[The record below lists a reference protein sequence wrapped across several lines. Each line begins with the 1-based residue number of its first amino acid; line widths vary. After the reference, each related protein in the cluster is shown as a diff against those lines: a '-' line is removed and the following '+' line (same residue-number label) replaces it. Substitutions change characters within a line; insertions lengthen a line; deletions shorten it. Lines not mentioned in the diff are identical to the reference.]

1 MRFTSI
7 ASALLAGVASAVPTP
22 TEDGPLDGRTVEKR
36 ATITDA
42 CPVGYCTLNGGTT
55 GGAGGTTT
63 TVSTLAEFT
72 AAVQAEGPAV
82 VLVSGSLTG
91 AVKVEVASDKT
102 IIGKT
107 GSSLTGIG
115 LTILGQSNVIIRN
128 LKSSKVLA
136 DYGDVVTVQASSNI
150 WIDSCDF
157 SSDLDHSKDYYDGL
171 VDIVHASE
179 WVTVSNTYF
188 HDHWKGSLVGHSSN
202 NGDEDTG
209 HLHVTY
215 YGNWFDN
222 INSRAPSYRFGEGHV
237 FNSYFSNLGDTVI
250 NTRDNAQMLI
260 ESSVWE
266 SCPIKGIFTNDSNVG
281 PGYAVVNDIDLGGS
295 SNLAPVGTLTSVPY
309 SYTLLG
315 SGNTKASVVANAG
328 QKLSF

>member
-1 MRFTSI
+1 MRLAII

-42 CPVGYCTLNGGTT
+42 CPVGYCTMNGGTT

-63 TVSTLAEFT
+63 TVSTLAQFT

-91 AVKVEVASDKT
+91 AVKVNVTSNKS
-102 IIGKT
+102 IIGKA

-128 LKSSKVLA
+128 LKSAKVLA

-157 SSDLDHSKDYYDGL
+157 SADLDHDKDYYDGL

-202 NGDEDTG
+202 NEAEDSG

-215 YGNWFDN
+215 YGNWWDN
-222 INSRAPSYRFGEGHV
+222 INSRTPMYRFGEGHV
-237 FNSYFSNLGDTVI
+237 FNSYFSNEGDTVI
-250 NTRDNAQMLI
+250 DTRDLAQMLI

-266 SCPIKGIFTNDSNVG
+266 NCPKKAIFTNDSNVG

-295 SNLAPVGTLTSVPY
+295 QNLAPVGTLTSVPY

-315 SGNTKASVVANAG
+315 SANTKASVVANAG

>member
-1 MRFTSI
+1 MKFTSL
-7 ASALLAGVASAVPTP
+7 ASVLLAGAVCAVPTP
-22 TEDGPLDGRTVEKR
+22 TENGPLDGRTVEKR

-72 AAVQAEGPAV
+72 AAVQADGPAV
-82 VLVSGSLTG
+82 VLLDGTLTG
-91 AVKVEVASDKT
+91 ALKVNVTSNKS

-115 LTILGQSNVIIRN
+115 LTILSQSNVIIRN
-128 LKSSKVLA
+128 LKSAKVLA
-136 DYGDVVTVQASSNI
+136 EYGDVVTVQASSNI

-157 SSDLDHSKDYYDGL
+157 SSDLDHDKDYYDGL

-188 HDHWKGSLVGHSSN
+188 HDHWKAALVGHSSN
-202 NGDEDTG
+202 NAAEDTG

-215 YGNWFDN
+215 YGNWWDN
-222 INSRAPSYRFGEGHV
+222 INSRTPMYRFGEGHV
-237 FNSYFSNLGDTVI
+237 FNSYFSNEGDTVI
-250 NTRDNAQMLI
+250 DTRDFAQMLI

-266 SCPIKGIFTNDSNVG
+266 TCPKKGIFTNDSNDG

-295 SNLAPVGTLTSVPY
+295 ENLAPVGNLTSVPY

-315 SGNTKASVVANAG
+315 SSSTKASVVANAG
-328 QKLSF
+328 QNLSF

>member
-1 MRFTSI
+1 MKFI
-7 ASALLAGVASAVPTP
+7 CAASALLAGLASAVPTP
-22 TEDGPLDGRTVEKR
+22 TENGPLDGRTVEKR

-63 TVSTLAEFT
+63 TVSNLASFT
-72 AAVQAEGPAV
+72 AAVQAEGKAV
-82 VLVSGSLTG
+82 ILVSGSLTG
-91 AVKVEVASDKT
+91 AVKVNVTSNKS

-136 DYGDVVTVQASSNI
+136 EYGDVVTVQKSSNI

-157 SSDLDHSKDYYDGL
+157 SSDLDHDKDYYDGL
-171 VDIVHASE
+171 IDIVHASE
-179 WVTVSNTYF
+179 WVTVSNSYL
-188 HDHWKGSLVGHSSN
+188 HDHWKGGLVGHSSD
-202 NGDEDTG
+202 NGAEDTG

-215 YGNWFDN
+215 YGNWWDN
-222 INSRAPSYRFGEGHV
+222 INSRTPMYRFGTGHV
-237 FNSYFSNLGDTVI
+237 FNSYFTNEGDTVI
-250 NTRDNAQMLI
+250 NTRDSAQMLI

-266 SCPIKGIFTNDSNVG
+266 SCPKKGIFSNDSGAG
-281 PGYAVVNDIDLGGS
+281 PGYAVVRDIDLGGS
-295 SNLAPVGTLTSVPY
+295 QNLAAVGTLTSVPY

-315 SGNTKASVVANAG
+315 SASTKTSVVAKAG

>member
-1 MRFTSI
+1 MGS
-7 ASALLAGVASAVPTP
+7 S
-22 TEDGPLDGRTVEKR
+22 
-36 ATITDA
+36 
-42 CPVGYCTLNGGTT
+42 TT

-63 TVSTLAEFT
+63 TVSTLAQFT
-72 AAVQAEGPAV
+72 AAVQASGPAV

-91 AVKVEVASDKT
+91 AVKVNVTSNKS
-102 IIGKT
+102 IIGKA

-136 DYGDVVTVQASSNI
+136 DYGDAVTVQKSTNI

-157 SSDLDHSKDYYDGL
+157 SSDLDHDKDYYDGL

-179 WVTVSNTYF
+179 WVTVSNTFF
-188 HDHWKGSLVGHSSN
+188 HDHWKAGLVGHSSSN
-202 NGDEDTG
+202 SAEDSG
-209 HLHVTY
+209 HLHVTF
-215 YGNWFDN
+215 YGNWYDN
-222 INSRAPSYRFGEGHV
+222 INSRTPMYRFGTGHV
-237 FNSYFSNLGDTVI
+237 FNSYFSNGGDTVI
-250 NTRDNAQMLI
+250 NTRDDAQMLI

-266 SCPIKGIFTNDSNVG
+266 NSPIKGIFTNDSNVG
-281 PGYAVVNDIDLGGS
+281 PGYAVVRDIDLGGS

-315 SGNTKASVVANAG
+315 SAKTKASVQATAG
-328 QKLSF
+328 QKLAF

>member
-1 MRFTSI
+1 MRLAVI

-42 CPVGYCTLNGGTT
+42 CPVGYCTMNGGTT

-63 TVSTLAEFT
+63 TVSTLAQFT

-91 AVKVEVASDKT
+91 AVKVNVTSNKS
-102 IIGKT
+102 IIGKA

-128 LKSSKVLA
+128 LKSAKVLA
-136 DYGDVVTVQASSNI
+136 DYGDVVTIQASSNI

-157 SSDLDHSKDYYDGL
+157 SSDLDHDKDYYDGL

-202 NGDEDTG
+202 NEAEDSG

-215 YGNWFDN
+215 YGNWWDN
-222 INSRAPSYRFGEGHV
+222 INSRTPMYRFGEGHV
-237 FNSYFSNLGDTVI
+237 FNSYFSNEGDTVI
-250 NTRDNAQMLI
+250 DTRDLAQMLI

-266 SCPIKGIFTNDSNVG
+266 SCPKKAIFTNDSNVG

-295 SNLAPVGTLTSVPY
+295 ENLAPIGTLTLVPY

-315 SGNTKASVVANAG
+315 SANTKASVMANAG

>member
-1 MRFTSI
+1 MKFVSI
-7 ASALLAGVASAVPTP
+7 ASALLAGVATAVPTP
-22 TEDGPLDGRTVEKR
+22 TEDGPLNGRTVEKR
-36 ATITDA
+36 AAITDA
-42 CPVGYCTLNGGTT
+42 CQVGYCTMNGGTT
-55 GGAGGTTT
+55 GGAGDTTT
-63 TVSTLAEFT
+63 TVSTLAQFT
-72 AAVQAEGPAV
+72 AAAQAEGPAV
-82 VLVSGSLTG
+82 ILVSGSLTG
-91 AVKVEVASDKT
+91 AVKVNVTSNKS
-102 IIGKT
+102 IIGKA

-136 DYGDVVTVQASSNI
+136 EYGDVVTVQKSSNV

-157 SSDLDHSKDYYDGL
+157 SADLDHDKDYYDGL

-202 NGDEDTG
+202 NGAEDTG
-209 HLHVTY
+209 HLHVTF
-215 YGNWFDN
+215 YGNWFNN
-222 INSRAPSYRFGEGHV
+222 INSRTPMYRFGTGHI
-237 FNSYFSNLGDTVI
+237 FNSYFSNMGDTVI

-266 SCPIKGIFTNDSNVG
+266 SCPKKGIFTNDSNVG
-281 PGYAVVNDIDLGGS
+281 PGYAVVNDIDLGS
-295 SNLAPVGTLTSVPY
+295 SQNLAPVGTLTSVPY

-315 SGNTKASVVANAG
+315 SANTKASVQANAG

>member
-1 MRFTSI
+1 MKFVGI

-22 TEDGPLDGRTVEKR
+22 TENGPLDDRTVEKR

-42 CPVGYCTLNGGTT
+42 CTVGYCTMNGGTT

-82 VLVSGSLTG
+82 VIVSGSLTG
-91 AVKVEVASDKT
+91 AVKVEVTSDKS
-102 IIGKT
+102 IIGKA

-136 DYGDVVTVQASSNI
+136 EYGDAVTVQSSSNI

-222 INSRAPSYRFGEGHV
+222 INSRTPMYRFGTGHV
-237 FNSYFSNLGDTVI
+237 FNNIGDTVI

-266 SCPIKGIFTNDSNVG
+266 SCPKKGIFTNDSNVG
-281 PGYAVVNDIDLGGS
+281 PGYAVVNDINLGDS
-295 SNLAPVGTLTSVPY
+295 QNLAPEGTLTSVPY

-315 SGNTKASVVANAG
+315 SANTKASVQANAG

>member
-1 MRFTSI
+1 MKFISI
-7 ASALLAGVASAVPTP
+7 ASALLAGVTAVPTP
-22 TEDGPLDGRTVEKR
+22 TEDGLLDGRTIEKR
-36 ATITDA
+36 AAITDA
-42 CPVGYCTLNGGTT
+42 CQVGYCTLNGGTT
-55 GGAGGTTT
+55 GGTGGTTT
-63 TVSTLAEFT
+63 TVSTLAQFT
-72 AAVQAEGPAV
+72 AAAQAEGPAV
-82 VLVSGSLTG
+82 ILVSGSLTG
-91 AVKVEVASDKT
+91 AVKVNVTSNKS
-102 IIGKT
+102 IIGKA

-136 DYGDVVTVQASSNI
+136 EYGDVVTVQKSSNV

-157 SSDLDHSKDYYDGL
+157 SADLDHDKDYYDGL

-209 HLHVTY
+209 HLHVTF
-215 YGNWFDN
+215 YGNWFHN
-222 INSRAPSYRFGEGHV
+222 INSRTPMYRFGTGHL
-237 FNSYFSNLGDTVI
+237 FNSYFSNMGDTVV

-266 SCPIKGIFTNDSNVG
+266 SCPKKGIFTNDSNVG

-295 SNLAPVGTLTSVPY
+295 QNLAPVGTLTSVPY
-309 SYTLLG
+309 SYKLLG
-315 SGNTKASVVANAG
+315 SANTKASVQANAG